1 MDNPT
6 STKKSSKTS
15 KSDRAESAR
24 KRIKAL
30 PEDRVEAQLARRSAS
45 GEAENGINYNGT
57 SLKTTAVEVPSVE
70 TLVVLPAQTVEPT
83 EIADNSASRANRKMM
98 SKLRRA
104 YRKAGKSEASETEI
118 MAFLTSLVEA
128 NVPVLNRSSGRI
140 TRVVKGEQNIESLC
154 WPVSLRNRRRGPAL
168 TPA

>member
-1 MDNPT
+1 MNDST

-45 GEAENGINYNGT
+45 GETENTINYDGT
-57 SLKTTAVEVPSVE
+57 SLETTAVEAPSVE

-83 EIADNSASRANRKMM
+83 EIVDEPASGANRRMM

-104 YRKAGKSEASETEI
+104 FRKAGKSETSEAEI
-118 MAFLTSLVEA
+118 SAFLIALLETKI
-128 NVPVLNRSSGRI
+128 PVLNRSSGRI
-140 TRVVKGEQNIESLC
+140 AKVVKGEQNIESLLLVRV
-154 WPVSLRNRRRGPAL
+154 PKKSA
-168 TPA
+168 

>member
-1 MDNPT
+1 MNDST

-45 GEAENGINYNGT
+45 GETENAINYDGT
-57 SLKTTAVEVPSVE
+57 SLETTAVEAPSVE

-83 EIADNSASRANRKMM
+83 EIVDEPASGANRRMI

-104 YRKAGKSEASETEI
+104 FRKAGKSETSEAEI
-118 MAFLTSLVEA
+118 SAFLIALLETKI
-128 NVPVLNRSSGRI
+128 PVLNRSSGRI
-140 TRVVKGEQNIESLC
+140 AKVVKGEQNIESLLLVRV
-154 WPVSLRNRRRGPAL
+154 PKKSA
-168 TPA
+168 

>member
-1 MDNPT
+1 MNDST

-15 KSDRAESAR
+15 KSDRAVSAR

-45 GEAENGINYNGT
+45 GETENAINYDGT
-57 SLKTTAVEVPSVE
+57 SLETTAVEAASVE

-83 EIADNSASRANRKMM
+83 EIVDEPASGANRRMM

-104 YRKAGKSEASETEI
+104 FRKAGKSETSEAEI
-118 MAFLTSLVEA
+118 SAFLTALLETKI
-128 NVPVLNRSSGRI
+128 PVLNRSSGRI
-140 TRVVKGEQNIESLC
+140 AKVVKGEQNIESLLLARV
-154 WPVSLRNRRRGPAL
+154 PTKSA
-168 TPA
+168 